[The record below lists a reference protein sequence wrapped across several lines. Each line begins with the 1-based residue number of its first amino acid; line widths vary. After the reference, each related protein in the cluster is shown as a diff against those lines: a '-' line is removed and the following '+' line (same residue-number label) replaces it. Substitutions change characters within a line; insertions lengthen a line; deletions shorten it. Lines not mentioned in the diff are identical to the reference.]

1 MLYMARTIAVSEHVY
16 SKLKELKEA
25 LGVGYSELI
34 EMLIEVYER
43 ARREELEKLI
53 QISKIS
59 DSDVKKVKEVVRNL
73 RERSWW

>member
-1 MLYMARTIAVSEHVY
+1 MAKTIAVSEHVY
-16 SKLKELKEA
+16 SRLKELKEA

-43 ARREELEKLI
+43 ARREELERMLWVSKLNNDDVE
-53 QISKIS
+53 KVREV
-59 DSDVKKVKEVVRNL
+59 VKKL